1 MLETIR
7 EYARGQLG
15 DDAELRDRHAEYFL
29 ALLGDNWSEA
39 SWSRLDAEHAW
50 YATEV
55 DNLRAMVEH
64 LLAVAPADAARA
76 TNMLFRFWKLR
87 GAYAEASQRL
97 QLISGSDRIPDN
109 LRAELLARLGE
120 MRERLGDFAGAEAAA
135 AKALALSSPATNARV
150 LGLLVTAAR
159 ALDTGDLDTGI
170 QLARAAA
177 DEAQGVDEPTYLAAR
192 GDLGEALA
200 TAGRPDEARVVIT
213 EMIADAER
221 LGHDG
226 IAAWGSGQLG
236 HLDLAEGDYESARRV
251 LEPAL
256 AHARRQG
263 SIFEAEMLQG
273 LGYAYLGLERRSDAR
288 AVFAAWFEL
297 ALEASRAEAP
307 DVVVA
312 LSGVAL
318 AVEPPDFESGARL
331 RGSIARLRETRGGLK
346 RPQWRF
352 DEELERRFEQPL
364 IEALGDDRYGR
375 AREEGEALTFDE
387 MLEQARTLADA

>member
-1 MLETIR
+1 
-7 EYARGQLG
+7 
-15 DDAELRDRHAEYFL
+15 
-29 ALLGDNWSEA
+29 
-39 SWSRLDAEHAW
+39 
-50 YATEV
+50 
-55 DNLRAMVEH
+55 
-64 LLAVAPADAARA
+64 
-76 TNMLFRFWKLR
+76 
-87 GAYAEASQRL
+87 
-97 QLISGSDRIPDN
+97 
-109 LRAELLARLGE
+109 

-135 AKALALSSPATNARV
+135 AEALALSSPATNARV

-177 DEAQGVDEPTYLAAR
+177 AEAQGVDEPTYLAAR

-263 SIFEAEMLQG
+263 SYVFEAEMLQG

-312 LSGVAL
+312 LSGVGSPSNLPTSRVKTATRFDCE
-318 AVEPPDFESGARL
+318 AARGSWRTEASAMAIRRGARASL
-331 RGSIARLRETRGGLK
+331 RAAADRGARR
-346 RPQWRF
+346 
-352 DEELERRFEQPL
+352 
-364 IEALGDDRYGR
+364 
-375 AREEGEALTFDE
+375 
-387 MLEQARTLADA
+387 